1 MIRVGFIFGFNN
13 QWIGGINYYR
23 SLFSAIM
30 VLPERKIHPV
40 IITSTHSDLLFLK
53 DFPDI
58 DIIRT
63 KMLDKGSI
71 LSWIRIWIKKIFSD
85 DLLIIR
91 FLKKNHIDVLS
102 HSNYIF
108 HDSTIPTIGWIPDF
122 QHKYLPE
129 YFGDNDITS
138 RDRAFKDICCYSS
151 RVIFSSVTAKRD
163 AERYYPE
170 YSSRYEVL
178 HFVPAPIDLA
188 EIPDNGVL
196 QKKYPVKEP
205 YFFVPNQFWA
215 HKNHIIILEAL
226 KILRSQNKVVNVLCS
241 GDTHDYRKPKY
252 FDSLIDTATK
262 LGVADNF
269 KVLGV
274 IPYHELIGLM
284 VNSVSVINPS
294 LFEGWSTTVEE
305 TKSLGIPIILS
316 DIPVHREQNPD
327 KGIFFDPED
336 AESLAEIMWN
346 MITSND
352 ISERDSQII
361 SANKRCIQQRFE
373 FGKKYEKIILNLT
386 SSGES

>member
-1 MIRVGFIFGFNN
+1 MINVGFILIFNDQ

-23 SLFSAIM
+23 SLFSAM
-30 VLPERKIHPV
+30 MSLPDRKVNPV
-40 IITSTHSDLLFLK
+40 IFTNSDSDLSFLK
-53 DFPDI
+53 DYPEI
-58 DIIRT
+58 KIVRT
-63 KMLDKGSI
+63 KLLDKGSI
-71 LSWIRIWIKKIFSD
+71 LSWIRTGVKKLFSD

-91 FLKKNHIDVLS
+91 FLKQNHIDVLS
-102 HSNYIF
+102 HSNYIL
-108 HDSTIPTIGWIPDF
+108 HDSTISTIGWIPDF

-178 HFVPAPIDLA
+178 HFVPAPIDLT
-188 EIPDNGVL
+188 EIPDKEVL
-196 QKKYPVKEP
+196 QKKYPIKEP
-205 YFFVPNQFWA
+205 YFFVPNQFWV

-252 FDSLIDTATK
+252 FDSLIDTATT
-262 LGVADNF
+262 LGITDNF
-269 KVLGV
+269 IVLGI
-274 IPYHELIGLM
+274 IPYQELIGLM

-316 DIPVHREQNPD
+316 DIPVHREQNPE
-327 KGIFFDPED
+327 KGIFFDPKD
-336 AESLAEIMWN
+336 AESLADIMWN
-346 MITSND
+346 MITNND
-352 ISERDSQII
+352 NNERDSQII
-361 SANKRCIQQRFE
+361 SANKMCIQQRLE
-373 FGKKYEKIILNLT
+373 FGKKYEKIILDLT
-386 SSGES
+386 NS